1 MKRLFFLTLGAI
13 MGLSA
18 MAANDPKWQDPNFF
32 EENRMPMRSTFIVT
46 PTAEGAVAEHDFSQS
61 PLYRSIGGVWK
72 FHWTENA
79 TDAQPEGFFSPK
91 FDDSKWGTIPVPGL
105 WELNGYGVPVYTNTK
120 YPWHKFFKNNPP
132 YVPTEQNAVG
142 SYRHNVEVPDR
153 KSVV

>member
-79 TDAQPEGFFSPK
+79 TDAQPEDFSQIDK
-91 FDDSKWGTIPVPGL
+91 VVDLYESMGVDRLATWTYRGGLGTSVAAPDPIKL
-105 WELNGYGVPVYTNTK
+105 W
-120 YPWHKFFKNNPP
+120 
-132 YVPTEQNAVG
+132 
-142 SYRHNVEVPDR
+142 DR
-153 KSVV
+153 IGENYNRVLKK